1 MLKFAVLYFHCYVA
15 ADGKSVGWDLFS
27 YIKKNSNYP
36 LHPQKCWIL
45 SKIGRNESFFWAQH
59 CWEEW
64 EDEGMNPELMK
75 KIVIRS
81 LWNSH
86 LKRFFAVS
94 GVLLTSIFIT
104 GQLTISTHLIKQ
116 VEFVVY
122 VPIST
127 LSSTMSLYVTP
138 TSDHFL
144 KGVQV
149 KKAPIDCTI
158 LELHWNK
165 SSYTCSV
172 QGETHSLIAWL
183 RVKHFI
189 HLAFLSPLVS

>member
-1 MLKFAVLYFHCYVA
+1 MLKFAVLYFHCYLA
-15 ADGKSVGWDLFS
+15 ADSKSVGTFS
-27 YIKKNSNYP
+27 VILKKPATTPYTP
-36 LHPQKCWIL
+36 LKCWIL
-45 SKIGRNESFFWAQH
+45 SKIGGNEFLFWTQH

-64 EDEGMNPELMK
+64 EVEGMNTELMK

-158 LELHWNK
+158 SKLLE
-165 SSYTCSV
+165 SSN
-172 QGETHSLIAWL
+172 
-183 RVKHFI
+183 
-189 HLAFLSPLVS
+189 